1 MRINN
6 KIFWSWLSWI
16 VSIALWGCTV
26 QAWAMGERPTVVEKL
41 RLGAYE
47 GDVGA
52 LAWIAKDNGFF
63 DKVALSVDIQGYA
76 SGKAATDALK
86 AGQVDVAT
94 AAEFVF
100 ASLTLAD
107 DKLRILGNVCHYRN
121 KAMLGRKDRGIA
133 VPSDLRGKRVGVTV
147 PSGAEYSLYVFLAQ
161 NGLSLR
167 DITQV
172 PLNPKELVEAL
183 AAGRIDAALTWQPH
197 VQTLEQQMGK
207 AVVTFPGD
215 SYDQFLLLIAASDF
229 TRTQA
234 SALRKLM
241 AGLLLAEDWVLKHP
255 AEAKHYLATRFKL
268 TPDYVA
274 MLWPQMRLTM
284 NFPQELM
291 TALDGE
297 ASWLVKRKS
306 AGAAAVPGL
315 PNYATFI
322 QPEFLKFVR
331 PEAVTVITR

>member
-1 MRINN
+1 
-6 KIFWSWLSWI
+6 
-16 VSIALWGCTV
+16 
-26 QAWAMGERPTVVEKL
+26 MGTKPPMVENM

-52 LAWIAKDNGFF
+52 LAWIAKDMGFF
-63 DKVALSVDIQGYA
+63 DKLALNVEVKGYA

-133 VPSDLRGKRVGVTV
+133 APSDIRGKRVGVTV
-147 PSGAEYSLYVFLAQ
+147 PSGAEYSMYVFLAQ
-161 NGLSLR
+161 NGLSFR

-172 PLNPKELVEAL
+172 PLNPKDIVEAL

-197 VQTLEQQMGK
+197 VQTLEQLLGK
-207 AVVTFPGD
+207 SVVTFPGD
-215 SYDQFLLLIAASDF
+215 SYDQFLLLISSAEF
-229 TRTQA
+229 T
-234 SALRKLM
+234 SNNVSGLRKLM
-241 AGLLLAEDWVLKHP
+241 AGLLLAEEWVLKHP
-255 AEAKHYLATRFKL
+255 DEAKRYIATRFKL

-297 ASWLVKRKS
+297 ASWLLKRN
-306 AGAAAVPGL
+306 ATGNVTM
-315 PNYATFI
+315 PNYSKFI
-322 QPEFLKFVR
+322 QPEFLRFVR